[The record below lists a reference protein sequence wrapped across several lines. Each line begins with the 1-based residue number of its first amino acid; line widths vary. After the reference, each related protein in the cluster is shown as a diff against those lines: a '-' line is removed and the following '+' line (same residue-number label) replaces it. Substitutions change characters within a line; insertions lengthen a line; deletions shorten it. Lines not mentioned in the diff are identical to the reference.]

1 VTEWLNFS
9 NNMIDRNKP
18 YNEQSSGG
26 LIIREFNQSLIQ
38 GDLIWHRDKEDR
50 LISPMNKTDWMI
62 QIDNELPK
70 SIEENTFIP
79 KEVWHRLIKGSGDL
93 IVKILEF

>member
-1 VTEWLNFS
+1 
-9 NNMIDRNKP
+9 MRDINKP
-18 YNEQSSGG
+18 YDEQSSGD
-26 LIIREFNQSLIQ
+26 LIIREFDQSLTQ

-50 LISPMNKTDWMI
+50 LISPMNKTNWMI

>member
-1 VTEWLNFS
+1 
-9 NNMIDRNKP
+9 MDRNKP
-18 YNEQSSGG
+18 YNEQLNGDF
-26 LIIREFNQSLIQ
+26 IIREFNQSLIQ

-50 LISPMNKTDWMI
+50 LVSPMNKTDWMI

-79 KEVWHRLIKGSGDL
+79 KEVWHRLIKGNGDL